1 MLCVVTENGWSNII
15 YNYAKKFD
23 SFALSALFFN
33 SFYLLVKFIILSL
46 LTGLIWEIFTIISSN
61 YNQNE
66 EKNKKGSES
75 SGGNSNAD
83 LPNNDQQSE
92 DVVFVSPQNANH
104 QPELSAA
111 QLLQKPDEKIVF
123 FREKLVEVEE
133 NKIIIQQEM
142 VRDDYSFDKEN
153 NEIDEKSVKL
163 EDISAKQYYR
173 LTAELLK

>member
-66 EKNKKGSES
+66 EKNKKGSQG
-75 SGGNSNAD
+75 SGENSNPE

-92 DVVFVSPQNANH
+92 DVDTDQPRTANSS
-104 QPELSAA
+104 QISRQLSFYKS
-111 QLLQKPDEKIVF
+111 QTKK
-123 FREKLVEVEE
+123 
-133 NKIIIQQEM
+133 
-142 VRDDYSFDKEN
+142 SFSS
-153 NEIDEKSVKL
+153 EKSWSKSKRIKSKL
-163 EDISAKQYYR
+163 R
-173 LTAELLK
+173 